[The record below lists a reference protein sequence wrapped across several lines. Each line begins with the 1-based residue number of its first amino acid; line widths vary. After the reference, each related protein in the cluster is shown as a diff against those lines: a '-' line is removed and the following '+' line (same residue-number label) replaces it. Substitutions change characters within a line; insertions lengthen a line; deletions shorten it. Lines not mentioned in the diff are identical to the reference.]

1 MVGFLN
7 KTRRKNRMKSD
18 YITVYGI
25 WTAFALFLAFCI
37 PRVEIVRG
45 VISFILV
52 YGVVMISGY
61 FVNRNK

>member
-1 MVGFLN
+1 
-7 KTRRKNRMKSD
+7 MKSD